1 MKKILNLIATF
12 AMAAVV
18 FAACEPEQTPTPTP
32 PTPGPGNTDTPGGTE
47 QTTLK
52 ADFTFEVD
60 GLSVQFTNA
69 SEGAE
74 AYLWNFGDETT
85 DTAKDPEH
93 TYAAA
98 GTYTVKLTVQD
109 AAGNAKSTE
118 KEVTVAGAV
127 KAYFTATAITD
138 RSGKFGKVF
147 AFDASGSEN
156 AASISWDFGDNSEA
170 ATEFVVNHEFPDY
183 GKYTVKATVTGLGG
197 DTDVYEVEVEAVA
210 YNELLKGGSM
220 EADDA
225 QYWTVKDYWM
235 MAEDWSAEV
244 IGTPQFVHEWGA
256 QNGPAGGKGGCLRL
270 GGESQFMQYSFKSTV
285 YQQVE
290 LVAGDRIA
298 LSAQLKWNADTADNG
313 LWWWCIGTDA
323 ETIGEDNSNS
333 TVLEIFNYWATG
345 TPLPAWD
352 GDLRGIGLPDGCGYG
367 VGSLVNEAG
376 EALVSITEDG
386 QIIYTVP
393 ADGTYYIGFQLRS
406 VWGNFWGEGKDYF
419 VDEVS
424 AKILL

>member
-1 MKKILNLIATF
+1 MKKILRLIATF
-12 AMAAVV
+12 AMTAVV
-18 FAACEPEQTPTPTP
+18 FAACGEEQTTPTP
-32 PTPGPGNTDTPGGTE
+32 PAPGTGGNTGGNTGGT
-47 QTTLK
+47 QTELK
-52 ADFTFEVD
+52 ADFTFEVNS
-60 GLSVQFTNA
+60 LTVQFTNA

-74 AYLWNFGDETT
+74 AYLWDFGDETT

-109 AAGNAKSTE
+109 ADGNAKSVE

-127 KAYFTATAITD
+127 EAYFTATAKTD

-147 AFDASGSEN
+147 TFDASGSSN
-156 AASISWDFGDNSEA
+156 AASIVWDFGDGGTS
-170 ATEFVVNHEFPDY
+170 TEFVVDHEFPAY
-183 GKYTVKATVTGLGG
+183 EKYTVKATVTGLGG
-197 DTDVYEVEVEAVA
+197 DTDVYEAEIEAIA

-235 MAEDWSAEV
+235 MAEDWSGEV
-244 IGTPQFVHEWGA
+244 VGTPQFTHEWGA
-256 QNGPAGGKGGCLRL
+256 QNGPAGGEGGCLRL

-313 LWWWCIGTDA
+313 LWWFCIGTDA

-333 TVLEIFNYWATG
+333 TVLEIFNYWAAG
-345 TPLPAWD
+345 TALPAWD
-352 GDLRGIGLPDGCGYG
+352 GDLRGIGLPEGCGYG

-406 VWGNFWGEGKDYF
+406 VWGNFWGAGKDYYI
-419 VDEVS
+419 DEIS